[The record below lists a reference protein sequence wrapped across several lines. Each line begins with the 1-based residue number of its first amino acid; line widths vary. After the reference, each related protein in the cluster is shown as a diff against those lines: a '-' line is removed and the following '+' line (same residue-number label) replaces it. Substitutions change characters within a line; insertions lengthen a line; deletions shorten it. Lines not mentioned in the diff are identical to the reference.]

1 MDISYTQGP
10 HIEQPVPD
18 TAPTVDYLSGPPT
31 QHPTVMPATQNFY
44 VHPATSGFIV
54 EMEGGRIIDLST

>member
-1 MDISYTQGP
+1 MEVSYSYGS

-31 QHPTVMPATQNFY
+31 EHPVVMPATQNYY
-44 VHPATSGFIV
+44 VHPSTSGFTV
-54 EMEGGRIIDLST
+54 ELIGGRIVDLTT